1 MALYHPFPATASG
14 RSITNI
20 CPEKA
25 LNPPDTATPMRI
37 PLIGATLT
45 ELASGFFGI
54 FLLIFA
60 LYAYLEHLN
69 IEAVMEGICDSGEI
83 LIAILVYEDCTEAKR
98 ASNIW
103 KTVAI
108 GCGVFSLI
116 FFWSMQT
123 EANKRE
129 REDEAAKEEQHPAK
143 QFTPTQQMTAIE
155 CPGCNAQMK
164 VPKLGKMQTVTC
176 DSCGLSGEIEV

>member
-1 MALYHPFPATASG
+1 M
-14 RSITNI
+14 
-20 CPEKA
+20 
-25 LNPPDTATPMRI
+25 
-37 PLIGATLT
+37 
-45 ELASGFFGI
+45 
-54 FLLIFA
+54 IFA

-69 IEAVMEGICDSGEI
+69 IEAVMQGICDSGEI

-108 GCGVFSLI
+108 GCGIFSLI

-129 REDEAAKEEQHPAK
+129 REDEAAKEEQSSDSSEALVRLGEMYEK
-143 QFTPTQQMTAIE
+143 GLLTTEEFTEQ
-155 CPGCNAQMK
+155 K
-164 VPKLGKMQTVTC
+164 RKLLK
-176 DSCGLSGEIEV
+176 